1 MATISKANRP
11 RCTPALTRNGK
22 VRLKPFNLA
31 QLRDMFEKSSAK
43 KAKSRIRNRILVL
56 EKRER
61 KLSK

>member
-22 VRLKPFNLA
+22 IRLKPFNLT
-31 QLRDMFEKSSAK
+31 QLRDMFEKASSK
-43 KAKSRIRNRILVL
+43 KAKARVRSRILVI

-61 KLSK
+61 KVA